1 MNFTESEIEVITKL
15 FNHLKDCPLY
25 RGEYDAVNGS
35 ESFMYGVSSV
45 MESIARII
53 SDDLAEEHCAHFIH
67 NMLMSELKMAR
78 DEFE

>member
-1 MNFTESEIEVITKL
+1 MNFTKSEIEAITKL
-15 FNHLKDCPLY
+15 FNHLKDCSLY
-25 RGEYDAVNGS
+25 CGVYDAVNGS

-53 SDDLAEEHCAHFIH
+53 SDELAEEHCAHFIH
-67 NMLMSELKMAR
+67 NMLISELKMAR